1 MAGKSADLA
10 AVLQRQGFGTRKEC
24 ARMIRAGMVDVGRE
38 EGGTAAWRKAES
50 PAEEIPLEG
59 ARFRVDGMELPWM
72 EKAYVALHKPAGTEC
87 SHAPSHHRSVYSLLP
102 EPLVRRGLQAVGRL
116 DADTTG
122 LLLLSDSGP
131 FNHFL
136 TSPRRHVPK
145 TYRVTA
151 RHPIAADQAERL
163 AAGVD
168 LRNEEEPTLPAK
180 VVLTGERECEI
191 TIEEGRYH
199 QVKRMFAA
207 VGNRVEGIHRIAIGG
222 FSLPE
227 GLEPGR
233 WVLLGRGELDL
244 LGYREP

>member
-1 MAGKSADLA
+1 MAKLEANLA
-10 AVLQRQGFGTRKEC
+10 AALQGQGFGTRKEC
-24 ARMIRAGMVDVGRE
+24 AGLIRAGLVEVGRE
-38 EGGTAAWRKAES
+38 EGGALAWRKPES

-59 ARFRVDGMELPWM
+59 TRFRVNGLELPWM

-87 SHAPSHHRSVYSLLP
+87 SHAPSHHRSVFSLLP
-102 EPLVRRGLQAVGRL
+102 QPLVRRGLQAVGRL

-122 LLLLSDSGP
+122 LLLLTDSGP

-145 TYRVTA
+145 TYCVTA
-151 RHPIAADQAERL
+151 KHPIAADQVERL

-168 LRNEEEPTLPAK
+168 LRNEDEPTLPAK
-180 VVLTGERECEI
+180 VALTGERECEV
-191 TIEEGRYH
+191 TIMEGRYH

-222 FSLPE
+222 LVLRE
-227 GLEPGR
+227 DLGPGQ